1 MKTKNYVAKI
11 SIKANTEELRYILQK
26 ISELCEEKN
35 YVKSYSIKSN
45 VDRRYLEEK
54 IKQSL
59 IEMEK
64 IKDNIENTIL
74 YYLDG
79 CNIKLKDG
87 YINYYDE
94 DVPLKE
100 IKGKKSLIITKD
112 GEQINYRGMNLNELI
127 DLYNVVSSYKK

>member
-1 MKTKNYVAKI
+1 MKTKTYASK
-11 SIKANTEELRYILQK
+11 K
-26 ISELCEEKN
+26 
-35 YVKSYSIKSN
+35 
-45 VDRRYLEEK
+45 YLEEK

-64 IKDNIENTIL
+64 IKDNIESTIL

-87 YINYYDE
+87 YTNYYDE

-100 IKGKKSLIITKD
+100 IKGKKSLIITED
-112 GEQINYRGMNLNELI
+112 GEQINYRDMNFEELV